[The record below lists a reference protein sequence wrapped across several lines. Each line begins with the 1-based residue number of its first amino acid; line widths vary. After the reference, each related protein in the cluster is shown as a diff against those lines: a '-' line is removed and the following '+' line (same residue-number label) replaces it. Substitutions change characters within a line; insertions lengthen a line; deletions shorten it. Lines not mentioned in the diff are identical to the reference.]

1 MVFCSGDVMK
11 PEIVH
16 KTLIR
21 ADGCHLSYAMADHGA
36 ETSVMLIHGALCNG
50 ATLRSVYPIHDCNV
64 LWPDLRGHG
73 RSTSGNRPWSL
84 DLLAQDM
91 IAIVEAERITRL
103 VLAGE
108 SFGAL
113 VAARMAALIP
123 DQVKLLVCSEPP
135 LSPARLTAVRTAI
148 LSARQS
154 VCQSTAEELARLLGY
169 DDDQPNSAHN
179 ITFHRLLTT
188 LPMSATLLYGTGGQ
202 GAFASVIDN
211 HDLTMLAHCP
221 SIILLPVQG
230 ADHLVLRSVGG
241 SLLRAL
247 QTGSG

>member
-1 MVFCSGDVMK
+1 MN
-11 PEIVH
+11 PEIIH
-16 KTLIR
+16 KTLIQ
-21 ADGCHLSYAMADHGA
+21 ADGCRLCYAVADHGA
-36 ETSVMLIHGALCNG
+36 DTSVMLIHGALCNG
-50 ATLRSVYPIHDCNV
+50 ATLQSVYPIHDCNV

-103 VLAGE
+103 ILAGE

-123 DQVKLLVCSEPP
+123 EQIQRLVCSEPP

-154 VCQSTAEELARLLGY
+154 VCQPTAEELARLLGY

-179 ITFHRLLTT
+179 TTFHRLLTT
-188 LPMSATLLYGTGGQ
+188 LSMSVTLLYGTGGQ
-202 GAFASVIDN
+202 GAFASVIDD
-211 HDLTMLAHCP
+211 HDLVLLAAYP
-221 SIILLPVQG
+221 SIIRLPVQG

-247 QTGSG
+247 QAGQG